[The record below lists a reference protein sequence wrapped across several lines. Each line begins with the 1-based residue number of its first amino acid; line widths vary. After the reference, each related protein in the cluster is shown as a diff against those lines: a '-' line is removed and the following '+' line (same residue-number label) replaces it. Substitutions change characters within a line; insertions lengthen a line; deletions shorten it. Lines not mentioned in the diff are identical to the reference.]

1 MVIVPSLLASSVRGV
16 HTSVA
21 GGIRHRQGVLP
32 YGSASRRYT
41 GTMQDAD
48 TRPATGPRL
57 AIRPRDGWFLAL
69 AAAIVG
75 LDQLTKWTI
84 REWLERGEAVSV
96 VWPLKIVHVTNSGA
110 AFGMFQGAGPLLVI
124 TSVVGMV
131 AILVYLFNP
140 GFAHPVMRLGLALML
155 GGAVG
160 NLIDRVAEGRVV
172 DFVKVPNFPA
182 FNVADSAI
190 TIGVFFLIWALMF
203 DTTDE
208 PKRES

>member
-1 MVIVPSLLASSVRGV
+1 
-16 HTSVA
+16 
-21 GGIRHRQGVLP
+21 
-32 YGSASRRYT
+32 
-41 GTMQDAD
+41 MQDAD
-48 TRPATGPRL
+48 THPATGPRL

>member
-1 MVIVPSLLASSVRGV
+1 
-16 HTSVA
+16 
-21 GGIRHRQGVLP
+21 
-32 YGSASRRYT
+32 
-41 GTMQDAD
+41 MQDAD
-48 TRPATGPRL
+48 TRPAAGPRL

-75 LDQLTKWTI
+75 LDQLTKWII
-84 REWLERGEAVSV
+84 RGWLERGEAYSL

-140 GFAHPVMRLGLALML
+140 GFAHPLMRLGLAFML

-160 NLIDRVAEGRVV
+160 NLIDRVSEGRVV

-203 DTTDE
+203 DTTPE
-208 PKRES
+208 PKPPS

>member
-1 MVIVPSLLASSVRGV
+1 
-16 HTSVA
+16 
-21 GGIRHRQGVLP
+21 
-32 YGSASRRYT
+32 
-41 GTMQDAD
+41 MQDAD
-48 TRPATGPRL
+48 TRPAAGPRL

-75 LDQLTKWTI
+75 LDQLTKWII
-84 REWLERGEAVSV
+84 RGWLERGEAYSLI
-96 VWPLKIVHVTNSGA
+96 WPLKIVHVTNSGA

-140 GFAHPVMRLGLALML
+140 GFAHPLMRLGLAFML

-160 NLIDRVAEGRVV
+160 NLIDRVSEGRVV

-190 TIGVFFLIWALMF
+190 TIGVFLLIWALMF
-203 DTTDE
+203 DTTPD
-208 PKRES
+208 PKPGN

>member
-1 MVIVPSLLASSVRGV
+1 
-16 HTSVA
+16 
-21 GGIRHRQGVLP
+21 
-32 YGSASRRYT
+32 
-41 GTMQDAD
+41 MQDAD
-48 TRPATGPRL
+48 TRPAAGPRL

-75 LDQLTKWTI
+75 LDQLTKWII
-84 REWLERGEAVSV
+84 RGWLERGEAQAI

-124 TSVVGMV
+124 TSAVGMV

-140 GFAHPVMRLGLALML
+140 GFAHPLMRLGLAFML

-160 NLIDRVAEGRVV
+160 NLIDRVSEGRVV

-203 DTTDE
+203 DTATD
-208 PKRES
+208 PKPQS